1 MTQKPGD
8 PDYPPIL
15 PSNIRRAFH
24 AYLTGRLTY
33 AQYLKLVMPKSPA
46 PARQRMTHASY

>member
-1 MTQKPGD
+1 VKPGD

-33 AQYLKLVMPKSPA
+33 AQYLRQVMPEPDKTAEEPA
-46 PARQRMTHASY
+46 DE